1 VPELGAAPGLLDVAR
16 RWAATLADTKGVT
29 LPPEELEPL
38 LLEIAHDAVG
48 HVVPGQDGALHRFT
62 ALYAASPMGIA
73 LADPDGEVVEANLAL
88 GQLLGCSPDKLR
100 GRHLTDFG

>member
-1 VPELGAAPGLLDVAR
+1 MKRWSVPEPGAAPGLLDVAR

-38 LLEIAHDAVG
+38 LLEVAHDAI
-48 HVVPGQDGALHRFT
+48 GQAGSQHDGALLRFT

-73 LADPDGEVVEANLAL
+73 LADPDGEIVEANLAL
-88 GQLLGCSPDKLR
+88 GQLLGCSPEKLR
-100 GRHLTDFG
+100 GR

>member
-1 VPELGAAPGLLDVAR
+1 MPEPGAAPGLLDVAR

-38 LLEIAHDAVG
+38 LLEIAHDAVDHAGRG
-48 HVVPGQDGALHRFT
+48 HDGPLQRFT

-73 LADPDGEVVEANLAL
+73 V
-88 GQLLGCSPDKLR
+88 R
-100 GRHLTDFG
+100 